1 MSFCDSRSEDMNLKC
16 GLMLGNCLSK
26 CTRLAQRYV
35 SKIPT
40 IQAADIMR
48 DPRLNKV

>member
-1 MSFCDSRSEDMNLKC
+1 MSSSRSEEMNRKC
-16 GLMLGNCLSK
+16 GVVLGNCLSK
-26 CTRLAQRYV
+26 CTKATQRYV